1 MNYFVVKTKNE
12 DVLLKTDY
20 KKIKGAEVKKAF
32 RYFIESFV
40 QEPIEMY
47 FVNTNDPEDS
57 LILVT
62 VMNEDVKNFLYKYK
76 LKK

>member
-40 QEPIEMY
+40 QEPIEMN
-47 FVNTNDPEDS
+47 FVKTNEPDES
-57 LILVT
+57 LILLT
-62 VMNEDVKNFLYKYK
+62 VMKEDLNNFLNI
-76 LKK
+76 

>member
-40 QEPIEMY
+40 QESIEMN
-47 FVNTNDPEDS
+47 FIKVNEPDES
-57 LILVT
+57 LIVVT
-62 VMNEDVKNFLYKYK
+62 VTKEDVKNFLNK
-76 LKK
+76 